1 MYARARLA
9 VNRIAVVD
17 WDVHHGNGTQL
28 AFYENPEVLTISIH
42 QDNLYP
48 MGSGSVSDNGAGR
61 GAGLNLNIPMPPGS
75 GVGSYLAAFERVV
88 VPALYNFK
96 PELIVVASGLD
107 ANAYDPLGRM
117 MLHSECYRRMTNMM
131 VQAASDLCESRLVL
145 AHEGGYAETYVPFC
159 GLAIV
164 EELAGLRT
172 EVSDPYLELVQSRAY
187 QELQPHQEA
196 AIERARA
203 LLSRIR

>member
-1 MYARARLA
+1 
-9 VNRIAVVD
+9 
-17 WDVHHGNGTQL
+17 
-28 AFYENPEVLTISIH
+28 LTISIH

-48 MGSGSVSDNGAGR
+48 LGSGSISENGSGP

-75 GVGSYLAAFERVV
+75 GVGSYLAAFDRVV
-88 VPALYNFK
+88 VPALYSFK

-117 MLHSECYRRMTNMM
+117 MLHSECYRQLTAMLMD
-131 VQAASDLCESRLVL
+131 AASTICGGRLVL

-164 EELAGLRT
+164 EQLSGLRT
-172 EVSDPYLELVQSRAY
+172 ETADPFLDYAESRAY
-187 QELQPHQEA
+187 QQLQPHQESV
-196 AIERARA
+196 IERARE
-203 LLSRIR
+203 LLDRIR